1 MLMFINPGETLATSV
16 LALEQKLYLP
26 YIKKCDKEDI
36 ANYRPISFI
45 FRCNNISTSRYWL
58 HNLT

>member
-1 MLMFINPGETLATSV
+1 MFMFINPGKTLATSV

-36 ANYRPISFI
+36 ANYRPISLI
-45 FRCNNISTSRYWL
+45 FRCNNISTSRY
-58 HNLT
+58 